1 MHDFI
6 TKTGI
11 DNVHKYVSNV
21 IHAACLQHKDNLQPT
36 TPPPAWKSPKPED
49 TDYSK
54 PDELGVVQ
62 LRLSQVPDIDW
73 NLINWDLL
81 SELDKDEIRH
91 KIETYS
97 R

>member
-1 MHDFI
+1 MHKFI
-6 TKTGI
+6 KKIGI
-11 DNVHKYVSNV
+11 DNVLQYVHNV
-21 IHAACLQHKDNLQPT
+21 IHSANLQHEDNFQPT
-36 TPPPAWKSPKPED
+36 TPPPSWKTPKPSK

-54 PDELGVVQ
+54 PDELGVVPIK
-62 LRLSQVPDIDW
+62 LSQVPDIDW

-91 KIETYS
+91 KIEVYS